1 LPGRRSRS
9 TGASSCT
16 TAWPKATAS
25 ACSRSTPA
33 APPTAAACARGDI
46 VLGLDG
52 AALGSVDA
60 LHQSLNEARIHKDC
74 AIKLLRGHA
83 SPQVMFLSLRPIE
96 RIG

>member
-1 LPGRRSRS
+1 VVMHHGLAVSQGVRVLSVDPGS
-9 TGASSCT
+9 
-16 TAWPKATAS
+16 
-25 ACSRSTPA
+25 PA
-33 APPTAAACARGDI
+33 DRGGLRQGDI

-52 AALGSVDA
+52 ATLGSVDA
-60 LHQSLNEARIHKDC
+60 LHQSLSETRIHKDC